1 MFSAL
6 NKNKEAPRLSFLSKS
21 LFTISIFIS
30 LFCYY
35 ALLSYR
41 SAKATAISGELS
53 LNPQSTQLASDG
65 SFIGFLFS
73 YFGSFSYVLPL
84 FIIYCGYVLFI
95 KHISLKQVDL
105 FNISL
110 RILGFNLL
118 VIGTTATF
126 SFCFSLDE
134 TGGGGILGDFL
145 NIVFRSFAPGLL
157 GTVLSVL
164 VSLTGLSLFVAMSP
178 LALLDKIGS
187 SITSLFGAK
196 TNKETNDKEQE
207 PIINTDNHK
216 DDGRKFGIAK
226 VFNSAGSIP
235 SFKGKK
241 EDLNDKTDFAH
252 NIADRL
258 EPVFDSQN
266 QDGNDVVDIENIKIK
281 DEVTTSSTL
290 IDDSKEVHNFK
301 NPQEPSFGADD
312 KYSNE
317 NGLLDEAK
325 SNFVQDD
332 GSLNAYANQNVG
344 EASLKDSDGNYHDNK
359 IQEGPAYLDSNFRP
373 QALNTNVQENTYE
386 QTQRA
391 TYIAPREPLD
401 GSQSGINTY
410 SQRDQRPSES
420 TYIIDNTKRDE
431 KNSYDKEDDTPN
443 TYIINRAELLRQE
456 QMRREAY
463 ERETQE
469 ALVARNA
476 TAAQDANNQNDDGE
490 VHSIITDRSALTE
503 QLLQRNYDKIQK
515 QRQEEYQKEIN
526 KISDDNDTHS
536 TIITHRDP
544 NALNGANN
552 IDTRSSYVNDNQSIN
567 NDNLANNSATTTT
580 HSAGSYTVNLGSFDT
595 FSASVVP
602 ESNLQNTNGNDPY
615 ANTIK
620 NDQDNYVKDGF
631 NGYTDPHKAFGN
643 YDQNAN
649 DYSSTQNATGSLDN
663 GTHSIDTNNS
673 PSYLDVKKSF
683 GFADEN
689 QNFENVIS
697 FEDNKDDTDKF
708 EGKGYDVGDKLT
720 PAFTPNT
727 NAHVHENNL
736 NTNALNKNPQ
746 KAISEKDASYE
757 YHRASRGVFGSDI
770 SDSQTDLVDKNHE
783 DSNLSA
789 TSTMD
794 YSNTY
799 SNYSQKDNNATS
811 YKQEEIA
818 RSNLEPDYSQAN
830 QSQDSYHAN
839 ENNSLNDNLN
849 TSSQYGVE
857 DRSIGNNSQYKTG
870 FVEQNSSG
878 NNYPSYMQDERV
890 NDNSLTT
897 IQIPFKSNVVT
908 APNHVYDSWRPDVN
922 LLTPSHSQDDVD
934 TDALNQMAAKI
945 DAALSSFGVKA
956 HVERYVTGP
965 VITRYELSLAP
976 GIKSSAI
983 SSISVDLGR
992 TLTVGNVRVID
1003 VIPGTSYVGIE
1014 LPNKNRK
1021 LITLYDVASK
1031 RDFAEN
1037 EYKLPL
1043 CLGCSVT
1050 GDPVVVDLVKAPHL
1064 LVAGTTGSGKSAGLN
1079 AMLVSMLLKKS
1090 PEELRL
1096 ILIDPKRVEFS
1107 LYNSLP
1113 HLITPI
1119 ISDVADKAAAALRWC
1134 VEEMERRYQLIE
1146 DNEVRK
1152 LDEYNAKVKEAAARG
1167 EVLYDKSWT
1176 ADKGGTPPVLKP
1188 LPLLVVVIE
1197 EYADL
1202 VAQTSGG
1209 RKKNENSPEQYINR
1223 LAAKARA
1230 AGIHLILATQSPRS
1244 DVLTGVIKN
1253 NIPARIAFTVQ
1264 SMIDSR
1270 VILDEGGAEKLLGN
1284 GDMLCKFTSI
1294 NQGVSFRCHGAFVSN
1309 DDVDRIVE
1317 AWREHGEVEYID
1329 DVTED
1334 PVEESEPIED
1344 KGGNDKR
1351 DKKLEEAATF
1361 ALEYYS
1367 QHQKYPPISDFQI
1380 MLGVGYPRAK
1390 KIYIQLQKE
1399 GIIN

>member
-6 NKNKEAPRLSFLSKS
+6 NKNKEAPRLSFLSKT
-21 LFTISIFIS
+21 LFTVSIIIT

-35 ALLSYR
+35 ALLSYK
-41 SAKATAISGELS
+41 SAKALAISGELS
-53 LNPQSTQLASDG
+53 LKSQGTQLASDG

-95 KHISLKQVDL
+95 KHISFKSVDL

-118 VIGTTATF
+118 VIGTTSTF

-178 LALLDKIGS
+178 LALLDKIGG
-187 SITSLFGAK
+187 SITSLFASK
-196 TNKETNDKEQE
+196 TKDDNSVKEQD
-207 PIINTDNHK
+207 PIINTDNKK

-241 EDLNDKTDFAH
+241 EDLNEKNNGAH
-252 NIADRL
+252 NISDRL

-266 QDGNDVVDIENIKIK
+266 QEANDVLDIENINLK
-281 DEVTTSSTL
+281 ESVSQSSTL
-290 IDDSKEVHNFK
+290 IDNSDETYNYKK
-301 NPQEPSFGADD
+301 IQEPNFGIDD
-312 KYSNE
+312 KYTHDNKNVGGDS
-317 NGLLDEAK
+317 
-325 SNFVQDD
+325 SNFVLKNA
-332 GSLNAYANQNVG
+332 SLNDGVNHNAPSSDVG
-344 EASLKDSDGNYHDNK
+344 LYNENK
-359 IQEGPAYLDSNFRP
+359 TQDAPTYLDSNFRP
-373 QALNTNVQENTYE
+373 NIENINTPSQDSLDTK
-386 QTQRA
+386 RA

-401 GSQSGINTY
+401 GSQSAMRSYND
-410 SQRDQRPSES
+410 RDERPSDS
-420 TYIIDNTKRDE
+420 TYIIDNTKREDKDSYNKDE
-431 KNSYDKEDDTPN
+431 DSPN
-443 TYIINRAELLRQE
+443 TYIINRSELLKQE
-456 QMRREAY
+456 QLRREAY

-469 ALVARNA
+469 ALVARNMSKSDDLDN
-476 TAAQDANNQNDDGE
+476 TNDDGE

-503 QLLQRNYDKIQK
+503 KLLQRNYDKIQK
-515 QRQEEYQKEIN
+515 QRQDEYQKEQS
-526 KISDDNDTHS
+526 KASYDNEAHS
-536 TIITHRDP
+536 TIITLRDP
-544 NALNGANN
+544 NSLNEANNLDTGSSYENAKDSINN
-552 IDTRSSYVNDNQSIN
+552 IDH
-567 NDNLANNSATTTT
+567 NSVTTTT
-580 HSAGSYTVNLGSFDT
+580 QSAGSYTVNLGSFDT
-595 FSASVVP
+595 LKKSDTSY
-602 ESNLQNTNGNDPY
+602 SNLHNTNDLNTHSINNIQDSNVHENLNDLR
-615 ANTIK
+615 
-620 NDQDNYVKDGF
+620 
-631 NGYTDPHKAFGN
+631 DPHKAFGDLDTN
-643 YDQNAN
+643 KNS
-649 DYSSTQNATGSLDN
+649 YSQTQNTSSLFNNGS
-663 GTHSIDTNNS
+663 HSIDTNNG

-689 QNFENVIS
+689 QDFENVIS

-708 EGKGYDVGDKLT
+708 EGKSYDVGDKLT

-727 NAHVHENNL
+727 NANL
-736 NTNALNKNPQ
+736 HDTNANTNTLNKNSQ

-757 YHRASRGVFGSDI
+757 YHRASRGVFGT
-770 SDSQTDLVDKNHE
+770 DSLESNANLVDKNHE

-794 YSNTY
+794 YANTY
-799 SNYSQKDNNATS
+799 SNYSQKDNSSTS
-811 YKQEEIA
+811 YPQDEIQ
-818 RSNLEPDYSQAN
+818 RSNLEKDYAHNQ
-830 QSQDSYHAN
+830 QSQDNYINH
-839 ENNSLNDNLN
+839 EHRGVNDNLN
-849 TSSQYGVE
+849 TPSHLGVD

-878 NNYPSYMQDERV
+878 NNYPSYMQDDRV
-890 NDNSLTT
+890 QDNSLTS

-945 DAALSSFGVKA
+945 DSALSSFGVKA

-1031 RDFAEN
+1031 RDFTEN

-1152 LDEYNAKVKEAAARG
+1152 LDEYNAKVKEAAERG
-1167 EVLYDKSWT
+1167 EVLYDKAWT
-1176 ADKGGTPPVLKP
+1176 ADKGGTPPILKP

-1317 AWREHGEVEYID
+1317 SWREHGEVEYID
-1329 DVTED
+1329 DVTEE